1 MTIVSCYLSR
11 GREKA
16 ICQVLLFVPPVPV
29 RAQHLAGNRG
39 AAKYIF
45 CCYVFMCLCICLF
58 VYLRNCVFDVMFA
71 ALVPVMA
78 EQLAGRRRKGGKVCW
93 GKRRPAI
100 ISPCLAAT
108 GLINERRVKLSAP
121 GSCCSGTT

>member
-1 MTIVSCYLSR
+1 MPGLVVCASSASEGSTSGRQERSSKVYFLYL
-11 GREKA
+11 
-16 ICQVLLFVPPVPV
+16 CVFVFFVCV
-29 RAQHLAGNRG
+29 
-39 AAKYIF
+39 
-45 CCYVFMCLCICLF
+45 F

>member
-1 MTIVSCYLSR
+1 MTFVSCYLCR

-16 ICQVLLFVPPVPV
+16 YLPGLVVCASSASEGSTSGRQERSSKVYFLYLCVFVF
-29 RAQHLAGNRG
+29 
-39 AAKYIF
+39 F
-45 CCYVFMCLCICLF
+45 CVF

-121 GSCCSGTT
+121 GSCCSGTM

>member
-1 MTIVSCYLSR
+1 MPGLVVCASSASEGSTSGRQERSSKVYFLYL
-11 GREKA
+11 
-16 ICQVLLFVPPVPV
+16 CVCVFV
-29 RAQHLAGNRG
+29 
-39 AAKYIF
+39 
-45 CCYVFMCLCICLF
+45 C
-58 VYLRNCVFDVMFA
+58 LRNCVFDVMFA

>member
-1 MTIVSCYLSR
+1 MHFLY
-11 GREKA
+11 
-16 ICQVLLFVPPVPV
+16 
-29 RAQHLAGNRG
+29 
-39 AAKYIF
+39 
-45 CCYVFMCLCICLF
+45 LCICVFVHLFICVF